1 MTSVLVVD
9 HRATDRELLA
19 TVLSDA
25 GYAVREAA
33 TGQQALELVRAQP
46 PDLIIADI
54 LTPTMDGYEL
64 VRELRSEP
72 VGAQIPVI
80 FCAAT
85 YAVDEVRRLADA
97 CGVSH
102 MIVKSG
108 EPGEVV
114 PIVTAAL
121 RVGREIPRPLPPA
134 DFHREHLRVLNAKLV
149 QKIEEVEEAK
159 AQAAE
164 SLTLV
169 ETLAALA
176 PVGFGFVD
184 RDLRMVRMNDALAAV
199 SGLPLDEQLG
209 RTVAEVVPG
218 LWPQLEPI
226 YRHVLDTGE
235 AILDREL
242 SGSSPSSPD
251 EMRHWLASHYPVHL
265 DGEVTGIGLVVVDIT
280 ERRRAEDFRSVVMDN
295 MAEGLY
301 VVDGDGCVTFMNP
314 AASTMLGWTEE
325 ELRGRPAHATIHF
338 QRADGSPI
346 PEAECEI
353 LRARTEKEPVAVS
366 NEAFTRKDGTIMPV
380 DYSAAPLAGAPGVRG
395 AVVVFRDVTDEQA
408 ERVRVTRELD
418 SLSWVGRTRDALD
431 EGRLVL
437 YSQPIISLG
446 GGPANEEL
454 LLRMVG
460 REEDVIPPGRFL
472 PAAEQF
478 GLIEEIDQWVVTQA
492 IQLAATG
499 RGVAAN
505 LSAESVGN
513 VDLLSMIEQQLRDT
527 GADPAKLVFEITET
541 ALMGDIDAG
550 QAFAEGLVELGCS
563 IALDDFGTGFG
574 SFTYLKRLPVTYLKI
589 DIEFV
594 RHLASNP
601 ANQHIVRAI
610 VSLAH
615 GFGHKTIAEGVE
627 DEATLT
633 LLRDYGVDFAQG
645 FHIGRPAPIAQS
657 PIG

>member
-1 MTSVLVVD
+1 MSSVLVVD
-9 HRATDRELLA
+9 HRASDRALLA
-19 TVLSDA
+19 TVLGDA

-33 TGQQALELVRAQP
+33 TGQEALDLVRAQP

-72 VGAQIPVI
+72 AGAQIPVV
-80 FCAAT
+80 FCAAI
-85 YAVDEVRRLADA
+85 YAVDEVRQLADA
-97 CGVSH
+97 CGVTYV
-102 MIVKSG
+102 IVKSG

-114 PIVTAAL
+114 SIVAAAL
-121 RVGREIPRPLPPA
+121 RVGRVIPRPLPPA

-149 QKIEEVEEAK
+149 QKIEEIEEAK
-159 AQAAE
+159 ALAAE
-164 SLTLV
+164 SLTLM
-169 ETLAALA
+169 ETLAASA

-184 RDLRMVRMNDALAAV
+184 RDLRLARMNDTLAAV
-199 SGLPLDEQLG
+199 AGLPVEEQLG

-226 YRHVLDTGE
+226 YRHVLDVGE
-235 AILDREL
+235 AVVSREV
-242 SGSSPSSPD
+242 SGSPPDSP
-251 EMRHWLASHYPVHL
+251 EEIRHWLASHYPVRL
-265 DGEVTGIGLVVVDIT
+265 DGEVIGIGLVVVDIT

-301 VVDGDGCVTFMNP
+301 VVDGDGCITFMNH
-314 AASTMLGWTEE
+314 AASMLLGWTED
-325 ELRGRPAHATIHF
+325 ELRGKPAHATIHF
-338 QRADGSPI
+338 QRLDGTAVS
-346 PEAECEI
+346 EEECEI
-353 LRARTEKEPVAVS
+353 LAARTAGKPIAIS
-366 NEAFTRKDGTIMPV
+366 SDAFTRKDGTIMPV
-380 DYSAAPLAGAPGVRG
+380 DFSAAPLAGAPGLHG
-395 AVVVFRDVTDEQA
+395 AVVVFRDITDEQA
-408 ERVRVTRELD
+408 ERVRVKRELD

-437 YSQPIISLG
+437 YSQPIISLSDG
-446 GGPANEEL
+446 KPNEEL

-460 REEDVIPPGRFL
+460 REDEVIAPGRFL

-478 GLIEEIDQWVVTQA
+478 GLIVEIDEWVVTQA
-492 IQLAATG
+492 IRLAATG

-513 VDLLSMIEQQLRDT
+513 GELLSLIEEQLRET
-527 GADPAKLVFEITET
+527 GADPSDLVFEITET

-550 QAFAEGLVELGCS
+550 QAFAEGLVELGCGV
-563 IALDDFGTGFG
+563 ALDDFGTGFG

-594 RHLASNP
+594 RHLASNRS
-601 ANQHIVRAI
+601 NQHIVKAI
-610 VSLAH
+610 VSLAQ
-615 GFGHKTIAEGVE
+615 GFGHQTIAEGVE
-627 DEATLT
+627 DEATLE

-645 FHIGRPAPIAQS
+645 FHIGRPAPLKLTAT
-657 PIG
+657 P